1 MYFILY
7 AIDEFIE
14 AGGIPL
20 PILGKGRRIIRD
32 TFRFNN
38 RRNIGDLT
46 LDNIAIVKGFPVNIV
61 LEVLL
66 RKGGI

>member
-1 MYFILY
+1 MPYT
-7 AIDEFIE
+7 ADESIE
-14 AGGIPL
+14 AGGILL

-32 TFRFNN
+32 TFRLNN
-38 RRNIGDLT
+38 RYSVGDLT